1 MTTLNNQN
9 LKEVFSEVDNGMW
22 DLIGR
27 QLRLPKSKRD
37 QIKSA
42 FKNDSEKKEAILHSY
57 ATDHPYPN
65 WPHVV
70 DILRGMDYAKQANEV
85 SAKYL
90 SISKSD
96 GVKCIN
102 FCILLFFCRWH
113 LYSNMHGYHPNLGAF
128 SDLCNFF
135 GLFRGTFEDVNY
147 F

>member
-9 LKEVFSEVDNGMW
+9 LKEVFSEVDNDKW

-27 QLRLPKSKRD
+27 HLRLPKSKRD
-37 QIKSA
+37 QIKTA
-42 FKNDSEKKEAILHSY
+42 FKSDLEKKESILDSY

-65 WPHVV
+65 WPHVA

-96 GVKCIN
+96 NPKCIM
-102 FCILLFFCRWH
+102 
-113 LYSNMHGYHPNLGAF
+113 Y
-128 SDLCNFF
+128 
-135 GLFRGTFEDVNY
+135 
-147 F
+147 